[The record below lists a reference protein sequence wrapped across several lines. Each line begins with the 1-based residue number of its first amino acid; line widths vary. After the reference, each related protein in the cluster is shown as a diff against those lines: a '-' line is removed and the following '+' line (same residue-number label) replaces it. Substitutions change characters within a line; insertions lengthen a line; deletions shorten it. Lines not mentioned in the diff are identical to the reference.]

1 MLIRHHE
8 RVHRRPK
15 FENAKL
21 QPFAVVTQYYQLYNQ
36 RAEENWRVTKL
47 FFGSLLRTIFFSFL
61 QSQKTQTDLNLCES
75 LVRKCAVWKSPWLG
89 LVLHVEYYFMSNRVR
104 YCDQIRMSIT
114 GFRGWCKPWRKSL
127 RKKKTDKNRRW
138 LGQKI
143 WWMNKK

>member
-15 FENAKL
+15 FIKRKAAA
-21 QPFAVVTQYYQLYNQ
+21 FCYCYQLYNQ
-36 RAEENWRVTKL
+36 RAGENWRVTKV
-47 FFGSLLRTIFFSFL
+47 FFWQSSSHNFFSFL